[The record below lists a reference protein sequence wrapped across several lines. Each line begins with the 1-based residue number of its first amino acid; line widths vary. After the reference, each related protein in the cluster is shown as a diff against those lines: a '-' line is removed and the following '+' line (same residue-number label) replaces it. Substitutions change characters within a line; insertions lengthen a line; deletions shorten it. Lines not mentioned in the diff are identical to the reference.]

1 MMVLQRK
8 PELSVMFSL
17 SGVCLQL
24 Y

>member
-1 MMVLQRK
+1 MVLQRK